1 MLFSKKSLILFGLIL
16 ALMMASLPT
25 TVFADGIVSVTPSN
39 IVNNVDTTITISLTG
54 ATYTFQSGAVV
65 LLDGF
70 AINTTVLT
78 SGVLTAVIPAGFT
91 PKTSYSVTVRN
102 PDNSEIPCDA
112 AGSCGLTVAA
122 YVPPVPT
129 ATLPFTRPQI
139 YVKSSWTNV
148 KQVTSGNEFKFA
160 VDFENA
166 GNMAAYNAQAV
177 FSSSDLIPLHTGG
190 VIVLGNIGPGSNI
203 AVDQRFISAG
213 SLYGKTFILVD
224 VTVTYYDDKGTP
236 YSDKFTL
243 TIPVGS
249 GGGGGGSGVVATAT
263 PTGVRSGQL
272 IISSYSTSVDPL
284 QPGSEFKLVMTVQN
298 MGNDKAQRVTMIV
311 GGGSS
316 GGGEGGTPQPGGVSG
331 GSGEFSNFAPLGSSN
346 IQSLG
351 DLPASTGVQASQ
363 DLIVN
368 VSTNPGAYPMKVTF
382 SYLNGKG
389 EVVND
394 EQVIT
399 LLVFSLPNVEISF
412 YRPLD
417 MFFAGQPAQLPLQI
431 VNLGKRTAVLGN
443 MTVTS
448 SGGMVENG
456 TALVGS
462 LDAGGYYTLDPMFY
476 PDAAGTVQLNV
487 LIEYT
492 DDFNRARTIEK
503 TLEVNVEEGFFEPTP
518 EPGMEGGGGDFFPT
532 EETFLQKVWRF
543 ILGLFGL
550 DSAPPASSPEMEG
563 PPLIEPGIP
572 APGGG
577 GGGSGPKG

>member
-1 MLFSKKSLILFGLIL
+1 MLFTKKSLILFGLIL
-16 ALMMASLPT
+16 ALMMASVPFSMVGADVT
-25 TVFADGIVSVTPSN
+25 SVQPANITNDVATIITVKGDGFDASSK
-39 IVNNVDTTITISLTG
+39 
-54 ATYTFQSGAVV
+54 V
-65 LLDGF
+65 LLDGVELPGTVF
-70 AINTTVLT
+70 INNTELQVTV
-78 SGVLTAVIPAGFT
+78 PAGVAVGEHIIT
-91 PKTSYSVTVRN
+91 VTSTG
-102 PDNSEIPCDA
+102 
-112 AGSCGLTVAA
+112 GSAILTVSA
-122 YVPPVPT
+122 PP
-129 ATLPFTRPQI
+129 PFTRPQI

-148 KQVTSGNEFKFA
+148 KQVTTGQEFKFA

-166 GNMAAYNAQAV
+166 GNMPAYNAQAV
-177 FSSSDLIPLHTGG
+177 FSSPDLIPLNTGG
-190 VIVLGNIGPGSNI
+190 VIVLKNPLDPGSNF
-203 AVDQRFISAG
+203 ADDQRFIPAG
-213 SLYGKTFILVD
+213 PLYGKTFILVD

-284 QPGSEFKLVMTVQN
+284 QPGSEFKLIMTVQN

-316 GGGEGGTPQPGGVSG
+316 GSGEDGTPQPGGVSG

-448 SGGMVENG
+448 GGGMVENG

>member
-1 MLFSKKSLILFGLIL
+1 MIFGLIL
-16 ALMMASLPT
+16 ALIMASVT
-25 TVFADGIVSVTPSN
+25 TPALALTIDNVTPGT
-39 IVNNVDTTITISLTG
+39 IFNNVDNVITVTG
-54 ATYTFQSGAVV
+54 TDFQPGAVV
-65 LLDGF
+65 LVGGVAL
-70 AINTTVLT
+70 ATNVLNNGT
-78 SGVLTAVIPAGFT
+78 LTAVMPAGFPAGT
-91 PKTSYSVTVRN
+91 YNNIVVRN
-102 PDNSEIPCDA
+102 SDSDFNSCA
-112 AGSCGLTVAA
+112 CTLTVKSPD
-122 YVPPVPT
+122 VTPTPP
-129 ATLPFTRPQI
+129 PFTRPQI

-148 KQVTSGNEFKFA
+148 KQVTTGQEFKFA

-166 GNMAAYNAQAV
+166 DKYMTAYNAQAV
-177 FSSSDLIPLHTGG
+177 FSSPDLIPLNTGG
-190 VIVLGNIGPGSNI
+190 VIVLGDIGPGSNR
-203 AVDQRFISAG
+203 ADDQRFISAG

-249 GGGGGGSGVVATAT
+249 SGGGGGSGVVTTAT